1 MIYLISIVL
10 VLAFIA
16 AEYTYAFA
24 HKKNDVYRFENSI
37 SNLSIGICERLINLF
52 MAPIFYVL
60 FAFIYEHYA
69 LMHISSVW
77 YNWILLLLLTDFVWY
92 WYHRLGH
99 EVNLFWAAH
108 IVHHQSEDFN
118 LTVAARITV
127 FQAWLRTVFWC
138 VLPLL
143 GFSPEMVTGILVF
156 HGSYSF
162 FTHTRLIGKL
172 GILEQVLITPSHHRV
187 HHACNESYLDKN
199 YGDVF
204 VFWDKL
210 FGTFQKETVPP
221 VYGLTHPLKS
231 HSFLWQH
238 FHYYAEM
245 YVTASRK
252 KNWKEK
258 ISVFFESP
266 AKMDP
271 DVRPALERKLL
282 RKRNQPMRPRFRV
295 YVTVQLIIAF
305 ALLGYFMVMY
315 SDLNKWARAEYFV
328 LIVSTLSI
336 CGAVLE
342 QKRWVYFLE
351 LFRVGQFL
359 LFGYFFYDAPELFRV
374 LGMIIAMLLLLLP
387 ARERYNRY
395 ILKLDQLNESRPG

>member
-1 MIYLISIVL
+1 MIYLISITL
-10 VLAFIA
+10 VMIFIG
-16 AEYTYAFA
+16 AEFAYALSQ
-24 HKKNDVYRFENSI
+24 KKRGIYRFENSI

-52 MAPIFYVL
+52 MAPLFYLL
-60 FAFIYEHYA
+60 FAYIYEHYA
-69 LMHISSVW
+69 IAQISAAW

-127 FQAWLRTVFWC
+127 FQAWLRTLFWC
-138 VLPLL
+138 ALPFI

-156 HGSYSF
+156 HGTYSF
-162 FTHTRLIGKL
+162 FTHTQMIGKL
-172 GILEQVLITPSHHRV
+172 GILEYILITPSHHRV
-187 HHACNESYLDKN
+187 HHSSNDIYLDKN

-210 FGTFQKETVPP
+210 FGTFRKETETP
-221 VYGLTHPLKS
+221 VYGLTHPLNS

-245 YVTASRK
+245 FVYARTK
-252 KNWKEK
+252 KTWSEK
-258 ISVFFESP
+258 IRVLFESP

-271 DVRPALERKLL
+271 EVRPTLEKKLL
-282 RKRNQPMRPRFRV
+282 RKGKQPIRPVFRT
-295 YVTVQLIIAF
+295 YVTLQLIIAF
-305 ALLGYFMVMY
+305 ALLGYFFVQY
-315 SDLNKWARAEYFV
+315 PELNKWARAEYFV
-328 LIVSTLSI
+328 LIVSTLII

-342 QKRWVYFLE
+342 QKRWAFILE
-351 LFRVGQFL
+351 LFRLGQFL
-359 LFGYFFYDAPELFRV
+359 LFGYLFYGTPELFRV
-374 LGMIIAMLLLLLP
+374 LAMVFAFLVLLLP
-387 ARERYNRY
+387 ARENYYRYVLRRDR
-395 ILKLDQLNESRPG
+395 LRGGK